1 MKAEAFCLQ
10 LSLGEEETGSSWS
23 RAPIHLLANL
33 CAEKKSCW
41 GGVCEGKGVW
51 EWWVLLEKGVWEDCE
66 EIGKYKELNML
77 STLKGYLII
86 AGRLAGAISV
96 GINGQAP
103 GGEVHS
109 H

>member
-1 MKAEAFCLQ
+1 M
-10 LSLGEEETGSSWS
+10 
-23 RAPIHLLANL
+23 
-33 CAEKKSCW
+33 
-41 GGVCEGKGVW
+41 
-51 EWWVLLEKGVWEDCE
+51 LLEKGVWEDCE